1 MTTPDVLPYG
11 SWPSPIS
18 AAEVSAAS
26 ARIEGARFVGAGK
39 ARAGE
44 PGGATVDVWWG
55 ESVPEEGGRSA
66 VRRREAS
73 GAVVDVLPAPWSA
86 RSRVHEYGGGSWT
99 ADDDGVLLF
108 VEKTDQRI
116 WRLDPREE
124 PRPLTPDAGDV
135 RYGGLTL
142 QHGRLLAVREDHAA
156 GAAPVRDIVDVP
168 LDGSGAED
176 GARLTSLAGDSDFV
190 AHPALSPDGTHLAWI
205 AWNHPNMAWDR
216 AELRV
221 GRVEDGGVVEWT
233 TVAGGEASDGG
244 AHSPLQPVWVGDDDL
259 LYADDPT
266 GRWNLWRLRLTAD
279 LHREPFAPADADTG
293 GPLWVLGTRWFAALH
308 DGRVVA
314 ARTNGADHLVVI
326 DPAGAARILPLDAV
340 TRLSIEDAHGSRVLV
355 SGAGSGGAG
364 LWELDVDDPAA
375 TRLVVGGESPWGAE
389 WMPQARAVTMPG
401 PHGPVHAFDYPPTN
415 PDVTGPDDEQPPYVV
430 FVHGGPTDHVGGA
443 ASGKIAYLTSRGIG
457 VLDVNYGGSSGYG
470 RAYRERLLGQWGVV
484 DVDDVVAAAR
494 GLAATGA
501 ADGRRLAIAGGS
513 AGGWTVLCALANS
526 DAFAAGISRYGVADL
541 RRLAADTHDFE
552 ARYLDGMVGPL
563 PAAEALYVERS
574 PLTHLDRMRT
584 PLLIEQGL
592 DDLVVPP
599 SQSEAV
605 RDALAANG
613 VAHAYLAFAGE
624 GHGFR
629 GAATLIRTMEAEL
642 AFLGQVLGFE
652 TPGVPPLELG

>member
-11 SWPSPIS
+11 SWPSPIA

-26 ARIEGARFVGAGK
+26 PRLEGARFVGSGS
-39 ARAGE
+39 RRSE
-44 PGGATVDVWWG
+44 VWWG
-55 ESVPEEGGRSA
+55 ESVAEEGGRSA
-66 VRRREAS
+66 VRRRAAS

-99 ADDDGVLLF
+99 ADDDGVLYF
-108 VEKTDQRI
+108 VEKADQRI
-116 WRLDPREE
+116 WRLAPDDE

-142 QHGRLLAVREDHAA
+142 EHGRLLGVREDHTA
-156 GAAPVRDIVDVP
+156 GAAPVRDIVVVP
-168 LDGSGAED
+168 LDGSALQHPE
-176 GARLTSLAGDSDFV
+176 RLTSLAGGSDFV
-190 AHPALSPDGTHLAWI
+190 AHPALSPDGAHLAWI

-221 GRVEDGGVVEWT
+221 GRLDGGEVVEWT
-233 TVAGGEASDGG
+233 TVAGGESAPAE

-279 LHREPFAPADADTG
+279 LHHEQVAPGDADTG
-293 GPLWVLGTRWFAALH
+293 GPLWVLGTRWFTALG

-314 ARTNGADHLVVI
+314 VQTDGSDALVLI
-326 DPAGAARILPLDAV
+326 DPDGTARVLPLDAV
-340 TRLSIEDAHGSRVLV
+340 TRLSIEDARGRRVLV

-364 LWELDVDDPAA
+364 LWELDVDDPGAA
-375 TRLVVGGESPWGAE
+375 RLVVGGASPWGAE
-389 WMPQARAVTMPG
+389 WMPRARAVTVPG

-415 PDVTGPDDEQPPYVV
+415 PRVVGPGDEKPPYVV

-494 GLAATGA
+494 GLAASGR
-501 ADGRRLAIAGGS
+501 ADGSRLAVAGGS

-541 RRLAADTHDFE
+541 RRLAEDTHDFE

-563 PAAEALYVERS
+563 PEAEELYVERS

-592 DDLVVPP
+592 EDRVVPP

-613 VAHAYLAFAGE
+613 VPHAYLAFEGE

-629 GAATLIRTMEAEL
+629 SADTLVRTMEAEL
-642 AFLGQVLGFE
+642 SFLGQVLGFE
-652 TPGVPPLELG
+652 TPGVPRLDLA